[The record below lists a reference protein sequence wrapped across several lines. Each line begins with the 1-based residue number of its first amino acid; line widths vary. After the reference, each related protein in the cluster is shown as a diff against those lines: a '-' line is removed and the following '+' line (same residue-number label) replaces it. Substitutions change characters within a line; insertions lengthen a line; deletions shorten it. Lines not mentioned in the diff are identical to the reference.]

1 MKNTLL
7 RTAISALASITTC
20 ISAQALAQAYP
31 SRNVT
36 IVVPLA
42 AGTGLD
48 IVARVYAERLSQALG
63 KPVVIDNTPGG
74 SHIVAI
80 NAAKALPNDG
90 HTLLVQTSAGLA
102 INPALFKTLPYN
114 PVADFTPISLYVKSP
129 FILIVSPSLPVKT
142 VNELIAYAKER
153 PGKLSYSSPGIGTAP
168 HLAGAMLNQR
178 FGLDIAHVPYKNTPQ
193 SISDVST
200 GLLQLGFAEAGAS
213 QSMIRDG
220 RLRALGISSLTR
232 SPVFPDIAP
241 LAEVSGVADFE
252 AVSWHTLIARSGTP
266 PEIINRLHDEMGRIM
281 KTPEVRERIAGL
293 GLIPIDSM
301 SQADIQQYYRS
312 EAEKWGTL
320 VKKLGLEGS
329 Q

>member
-7 RTAISALASITTC
+7 RTAIAALAAFTTC
-20 ISAQALAQAYP
+20 IGTQALAQAYP

-48 IVARVYAERLSQALG
+48 IVARIYAERLSQALG
-63 KPVVIDNTPGG
+63 KPVIIDNKPGG

-142 VNELIAYAKER
+142 VTELIAYAKER

-178 FGLDIAHVPYKNTPQ
+178 FGLDITHVPYKNTPQ

-266 PEIINRLHDEMGRIM
+266 PDIINRLHDEMGRIM

-320 VKKLGLEGS
+320 VRKLGLEGS

>member
-1 MKNTLL
+1 MKRTLM
-7 RTAISALASITTC
+7 RGAIAALAAV
-20 ISAQALAQAYP
+20 SACFSAPALAQAYP

-48 IVARVYAERLSQALG
+48 IVARVYAERLAQALG
-63 KPVVIDNTPGG
+63 KPVVIDNKPGG

-80 NAAKALPNDG
+80 NAAKALPADG

-114 PVADFTPISLYVKSP
+114 PVTDFVPISLYVKSP

-241 LAEVSGVADFE
+241 LAEASGVPDFE

-281 KTPEVRERIAGL
+281 KAPEVRERIAGL

-301 SQADIQQYYRS
+301 SLAEIQQYYRS